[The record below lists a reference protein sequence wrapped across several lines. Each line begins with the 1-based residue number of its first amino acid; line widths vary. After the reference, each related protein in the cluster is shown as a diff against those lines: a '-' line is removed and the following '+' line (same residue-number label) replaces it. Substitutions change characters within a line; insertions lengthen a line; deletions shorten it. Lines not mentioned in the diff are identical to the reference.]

1 MKKFISML
9 LAVNMIIAM
18 LVFSVSANAITVTPA
33 GEDLVG
39 RFNDPAKTG
48 THLDGDSTVT
58 GSREYDVVFSLTGT
72 MTHRYAVDIVATNL
86 SFHFGTDLIWN
97 VNTLDYVSVDGTT
110 NLAPTTSPTFV
121 FRNYSD
127 QPVTVSGSVAME
139 PVATSAGL
147 LLGFSS
153 SSITLNECKAGMTAP
168 IEKQFVAYWSCNDW
182 AAALGVLKTAV
193 DSSNNIKVATITF
206 TVTAG

>member
-18 LVFSVSANAITVTPA
+18 LAFSVSANAITVTPA

-48 THLDGDSTVT
+48 THLDGESTVT
-58 GSREYDVVFSLTGT
+58 GSREYDIIFSLTGKL
-72 MTHRYAVDIVATNL
+72 THRYAVDIVATNL
-86 SFHFGTDLIWN
+86 SFHFGTDMIWN

-110 NLAPTTSPTFV
+110 DLAPTTAPTFL

-127 QPVTVSGSVAME
+127 QSVRVFGSVAME
-139 PVATSAGL
+139 PVAASAGL
-147 LLGFSS
+147 SLGFSS
-153 SSITLNECKAGMTAP
+153 ASITINQCVAGMTAP
-168 IEKQFVAYWSCNDW
+168 LEKQFVAYWSCNDW
-182 AAALGVLKTAV
+182 AAALGILKTAV

-206 TVTAG
+206 TVSAE